1 MCSCNSCTGV
11 SAHGKT
17 VLAGRARCAVSLS
30 CSAFAA
36 TSCLPKPGRARSL
49 IMRPRAADMRP
60 RHRRP
65 APPPD
70 EFCPEVPLMWKR
82 QLRKAPRLPR
92 LDKMRLTT
100 ASERLL
106 QRKRLPKG
114 QWWESIA
121 ALLPSEAVSAST
133 PMQKQISSKASSV
146 GDDSCRSD
154 MQAAVARSL
163 LADIMV
169 AQAESEGNDAA
180 TWTDVDLD
188 LNFGDLH
195 SADVSHVV
203 AQVFVTQ
210 LTTPSPDSGKHS
222 AGSVRELA
230 RSPDDGLHSEI
241 AQELAYQIVAR
252 PSTRQSETVEASL
265 SAVSPALALVSSM
278 ALDRACSAGSQIASE
293 DEGDARIARDAVT
306 IAGEPHQR
314 PPRLS
319 SWQHELSDANTESIA
334 ARSVARQAI
343 APLMHEL
350 RGYRE
355 HEPQSADS
363 SPGAAGDLEMAALI
377 QDTVASTM
385 ARGITLTPEP
395 ASLHGGDESHHDS
408 NLNTESLVANSIVRQ
423 AVLPHLAESAAG
435 NPAQSSHTAGVEEVT
450 GADAVAR
457 DLVTSASRQ
466 HADESRS
473 ATPHSHAVV
482 SENTE
487 SLVANSIAR
496 QALLPHLADSDSGTP
511 AETVMGAAPSEGG
524 DRAHAVA
531 RDLVTSASRQHADES
546 RSATPHSH
554 AVVSENTESLV
565 ANSIARQALLPHLAD
580 SDSGTPAETVMG
592 AAPSEGGDRAH
603 AVARD
608 LVTSASRQ
616 HADESRSATPHSHA
630 VISENTES
638 IVANSIARQALL
650 PHLADSDSGT
660 PAETVM
666 GAAPSEGGDRAHAVA
681 RDLVTSASRQHADEN
696 RSATPHSHAVISENT
711 ESIVANSIARQALL
725 PHLADSDSGT
735 PAETVMGAAPSEGG
749 DRAHAVARD
758 LVTSASRQHAD
769 ESRSATP
776 HSHAV
781 VSENTES
788 LVANSIARQALLP
801 HLADSDSGTP
811 AQTAGVEEVMGAAPS
826 EGGDRAHA
834 VARDLV
840 TSASRQQADE
850 NPSATPHSH
859 AVVSENTESL
869 VANSIARQ
877 ALLPHLAASD
887 RGTPVETAGV
897 EEVIGAAPSEIG
909 DSAHAVARD
918 LVNSASRQHADE
930 SRSATPHSHAVVSE
944 NTESLVA
951 NSIARQALLPHLA
964 DSDSGTPAQTA
975 GVEEVMGAAPSEGGD
990 RAHAVARDLVNSAS
1004 RQQADERRSATPHSH
1019 AVISENTESIVA
1031 NSIARQAL
1039 LPHLADSDSG
1049 TPAQTAAV
1057 EEVIGAAPSEGGY
1070 SAAAIARDLV
1080 TSASRQQADDSEVYP
1095 ASAPSVHDCEKP
1107 EGTARIVAR
1116 DAADQLGRNVG
1127 QWQLGSPKNGF
1138 ESMREAAQGQVHL
1151 EVIPPVSPKS
1161 PASAEE
1167 RIVCHEVLHAHR
1179 ESGRSLAAEAIASQ
1193 EGACDAS
1200 PASAAVLSEGSVDA
1214 RYVAR
1219 DAVHPFML

>member
-1 MCSCNSCTGV
+1 MSCRKCEACSRG
-11 SAHGKT
+11 SACPRE
-17 VLAGRARCAVSLS
+17 VLACLLKGRRGEDAGLPLYRAR
-30 CSAFAA
+30 
-36 TSCLPKPGRARSL
+36 
-49 IMRPRAADMRP
+49 
-60 RHRRP
+60 
-65 APPPD
+65 
-70 EFCPEVPLMWKR
+70 EFSRTPLMF
-82 QLRKAPRLPR
+82 
-92 LDKMRLTT
+92 
-100 ASERLL
+100 L
-106 QRKRLPKG
+106 QG

-133 PMQKQISSKASSV
+133 PLQMQISSKASSV

-154 MQAAVARSL
+154 VQAAVARSL

-169 AQAESEGNDAA
+169 AQAESEGNEAA

-230 RSPDDGLHSEI
+230 RSPEDGLHSEI

-278 ALDRACSAGSQIASE
+278 ALDRACSAGSQITRGECEPEASE
-293 DEGDARIARDAVT
+293 DEGAARIARDVVT

-319 SWQHELSDANTESIA
+319 SSQHELSDANTESIA

-350 RGYRE
+350 RGGYRE

-363 SPGAAGDLEMAALI
+363 SPGAPENLEMAAMI
-377 QDTVASTM
+377 QDAVASTM

-408 NLNTESLVANSIVRQ
+408 NLNTESMVANSIVRQ

-435 NPAQSSHTAGVEEVT
+435 NPAHSSHTAGVEEVT

-457 DLVTSASRQ
+457 DLVTSTSRQ

-511 AETVMGAAPSEGG
+511 AETAGVEEVIGAAPSEIGGSAHAVARDLVTSASKQHTDESRSATPHSHAVVSENTESLVANSIARQALLPHLADSDSGTPAETAGVEEVIGAAPSEGG

-531 RDLVTSASRQHADES
+531 RDLVTSASKQHADES

-580 SDSGTPAETVMG
+580 SDSGTPAETAGVEEVIG

-608 LVTSASRQ
+608 LVTSASKQ
-616 HADESRSATPHSHA
+616 HTDESRSATPHSHA
-630 VISENTES
+630 VVSENTES
-638 IVANSIARQALL
+638 LVANSIARQALL

-660 PAETVM
+660 PAETAGVEEVI
-666 GAAPSEGGDRAHAVA
+666 GAAPSEGGDRAHAVS
-681 RDLVTSASRQHADEN
+681 RDLVTSASK
-696 RSATPHSHAVISENT
+696 
-711 ESIVANSIARQALL
+711 
-725 PHLADSDSGT
+725 
-735 PAETVMGAAPSEGG
+735 
-749 DRAHAVARD
+749 
-758 LVTSASRQHAD
+758 QHAD

-811 AQTAGVEEVMGAAPS
+811 AETAGVEEVIGAAPSEGGDSAHAVARDLVTSASRQQADENRSATPHSQVVTSENTESMVANSIARQALLPHLADSDSGTPGQTAGVEEVFGAAPS

-840 TSASRQQADE
+840 TSASK
-850 NPSATPHSH
+850 
-859 AVVSENTESL
+859 
-869 VANSIARQ
+869 
-877 ALLPHLAASD
+877 
-887 RGTPVETAGV
+887 
-897 EEVIGAAPSEIG
+897 
-909 DSAHAVARD
+909 
-918 LVNSASRQHADE
+918 QHADE

-964 DSDSGTPAQTA
+964 DSDSGTPVETA
-975 GVEEVMGAAPSEGGD
+975 GVEEVTGAAPSEGGD
-990 RAHAVARDLVNSAS
+990 RAHAV
-1004 RQQADERRSATPHSH
+1004 
-1019 AVISENTESIVA
+1019 
-1031 NSIARQAL
+1031 
-1039 LPHLADSDSG
+1039 
-1049 TPAQTAAV
+1049 
-1057 EEVIGAAPSEGGY
+1057 
-1070 SAAAIARDLV
+1070 ARDLV

-1095 ASAPSVHDCEKP
+1095 ASAPSVHDYEKP

-1116 DAADQLGRNVG
+1116 DVADQLGRKVG
-1127 QWQLGSPKNGF
+1127 QWQLGSRKNGF
-1138 ESMREAAQGQVHL
+1138 ESMPETVQGPAPL
-1151 EVIPPVSPKS
+1151 DVIPPVSPGS
-1161 PASAEE
+1161 PAPAEE
-1167 RIVCHEVLHAHR
+1167 HIVCHEVLHAHR

-1214 RYVAR
+1214 RYLAR